1 VRDKL
6 YFVGFLLGAGLLLFL
21 GRHLLQGSVLI
32 AWGLTF
38 GGTTLAAVF
47 GVILYRLQLQLKA
60 SRHELARKEVELKI
74 ALEVQRALFP
84 RKLPNGRG
92 LQFSAVCIPSAGIS
106 GDYYDVLQLPDG
118 RLVFAIADI
127 SGKGISAAILMSNL
141 QALLRVLVNTE
152 REPGE
157 ICRRL
162 NLHFH
167 EVTDSSK
174 YATFFFAEWRPCDG
188 RLRYVNAG
196 HNAPLMFAKDKSF
209 RLEQGGMPLGM
220 FPSTL
225 FVTGEVHLVPGDTL
239 VLYSDGI
246 TEAGS
251 KAGEEFGE
259 QRLESIVREHCSQPV
274 NEIQRSILEN
284 VRQWAGNALDDDMTL
299 VLVRATHF
307 DKSET

>member
-6 YFVGFLLGAGLLLFL
+6 YFVGFLLGAGMLLFL

-92 LQFSAVCIPSAGIS
+92 LRFSAVCIPSAGIS

-209 RLEQGGMPLGM
+209 RLEQGECHWAC
-220 FPSTL
+220 FPRHSSLRVKFTWFPETRWFCTPMASPKRDL
-225 FVTGEVHLVPGDTL
+225 KR
-239 VLYSDGI
+239 
-246 TEAGS
+246 A
-251 KAGEEFGE
+251 
-259 QRLESIVREHCSQPV
+259 RNLESSDSKPSSESIALSQLTKSSAAYW
-274 NEIQRSILEN
+274 RMC
-284 VRQWAGNALDDDMTL
+284 GNGPATPSMT
-299 VLVRATHF
+299 T
-307 DKSET
+307 